1 MMNISRIQEAYIKS
15 KNITDT
21 LKKIIEI
28 TWFFPHMYKE
38 LVEDN
43 NYISEVINELAAD
56 KLDDYGDEYDCGDE
70 YDIWKLYL
78 AELKEEDGLSTL

>member
-1 MMNISRIQEAYIKS
+1 
-15 KNITDT
+15 
-21 LKKIIEI
+21 
-28 TWFFPHMYKE
+28 MYKE
-38 LVEDN
+38 LVNEK
-43 NYISEVINELAAD
+43 NYVSEVINELAAD